1 VKNKKVYNF
10 YMKKIIGFFLI
21 FFLFT
26 KIVNAQT
33 PPISQCG
40 FADVPGADK
49 CCEDLTSI
57 NIDKSLEETKEK
69 TSDIPGAGSV
79 IDKLG
84 KLSSGIVEKV
94 PFLNQVVKKC
104 YLGEP
109 VESAGSCVCK
119 QTVAPTPIA
128 KLEEICKKFTKNDEK
143 QFCINCARGGGL
155 LTGVGCVPLRLSN
168 FVSDYLLKTMIG
180 LAGIISLLCIIYAA
194 FQIQT
199 SSGNAEKVKK
209 AQELLTSC
217 IMGLMLII
225 FSVFILKLIGV
236 DILKIP
242 GFSSK

>member
-1 VKNKKVYNF
+1 
-10 YMKKIIGFFLI
+10 MKKIIGFFLI
-21 FFLFT
+21 LSLLT
-26 KIVNAQT
+26 KIVNAQN

-49 CCEDLTSI
+49 CCEDLTII

-69 TSDIPGAGSV
+69 TSDIPGANII

-84 KLSSGIVEKV
+84 ELSDGIVEKV
-94 PFLNQVVKKC
+94 PFLNQIVKKC

-109 VESAGSCVCK
+109 DESSGICVCK
-119 QTVAPTPIA
+119 QSAQPTPIA
-128 KLEEICKKFTKNDEK
+128 KLEEICKKFTKDREM
-143 QFCINCARGGGL
+143 QHCINCARGGGL
-155 LTGVGCVPLRLSN
+155 LTGIGCVPLTLSN
-168 FVSDYLLKTMIG
+168 FVSDYLLKIMIG
-180 LAGIISLLCIIYAA
+180 LAGIISLFCIIYAA

-199 SSGNAEKVKK
+199 SAGNAEKVKK

-242 GFSSK
+242 GFK

>member
-10 YMKKIIGFFLI
+10 YMKKIVGFFLI

-57 NIDKSLEETKEK
+57 DINKSLEETKQK
-69 TSDIPGAGSV
+69 TSNIPGAVYV
-79 IDKLG
+79 IGTLAN
-84 KLSSGIVEKV
+84 LSGGIVEIV
-94 PFLNQVVKKC
+94 PLLNQAVKKC

-119 QTVAPTPIA
+119 QTVAPTPIP
-128 KLEEICKKFTKNDEK
+128 KLEEICKKFTKDNERE
-143 QFCINCARGGGL
+143 FCINCARGGEL
-155 LTGVGCVPLRLSN
+155 LTAIGCVPLRLSN

-180 LAGIISLLCIIYAA
+180 LAGIISLFCIIYAA

-199 SSGNAEKVKK
+199 SSGNTEKVKK

-225 FSVFILKLIGV
+225 FSVFILRLIGV

-242 GFSSK
+242 GFSK

>member
-1 VKNKKVYNF
+1 
-10 YMKKIIGFFLI
+10 MKKIIGFFLI

-69 TSDIPGAGSV
+69 TSVIPGAGLV
-79 IDKLG
+79 VDTLKN
-84 KLSSGIVEKV
+84 LSNGAVERV
-94 PFLNQVVKKC
+94 PFLNQLVKKC

-109 VESAGSCVCK
+109 IESAGSCVCK

-128 KLEEICKKFTKNDEK
+128 KLEEICRKFTKDNERE
-143 QFCINCARGGGL
+143 FCINCSRGGGL
-155 LTGVGCVPLRLSN
+155 STAIGCVPLRLTN

-180 LAGIISLLCIIYAA
+180 LAGIISLFCIIYAA

-225 FSVFILKLIGV
+225 FSVFILRLIGV

-242 GFSSK
+242 GFSK